1 MSWITVIWSMS
12 AAVCLSFAA
21 VHMLVALRSRDARAN
36 LLFAISAG
44 AAGALNMLELSALR
58 AGTPAAYG
66 EALRWMHVAA
76 AVVMIALVWFVR
88 EYLRAGRLL
97 LAQAITGL
105 RVLVLVPNFV
115 GYPNATFGEITA
127 VTTSSLLGEPVSV
140 PVGEE
145 NPWRILVHV
154 SMLLLLTYVVDASV
168 QAWRQG
174 DRRRALTIGGT
185 IVAAALLS
193 VLNSQLMVLGLLPGP
208 LTGLVFLLIVSAMG
222 WELGLDLLKASEL
235 ARSLSESQQRMEL
248 ATRAAG
254 LGLWEW
260 EIERDVVWADAGTRA
275 LAGFE
280 PSERVTFDGY
290 LQRIQPDD
298 RQAMRDAVQ
307 RALQVGEEFQAEYR
321 MVGPDGDTRWIA
333 AQGKVVRR
341 VDGNPVRLR
350 GVSMDITARR
360 RDELEMQRQR
370 ESLAQLQR
378 ASAIGQ
384 LSTVLAH
391 ELNQPLGAILRNA
404 EAAEMLLDTEPPDLD
419 ELRAIVA
426 DIHRDDQRAAAVI
439 GRMRALLQRRS
450 LQFETVDLQDLVAQ
464 VSALLRA
471 EVEARHA
478 TLDLR
483 VPDDLPGVR
492 GDRVH
497 LQQVL
502 LNLLLNSLEAMR
514 DLAEERRRL
523 TVEASQRG
531 DGQIEVVV
539 SDRGPGFPPE
549 RISSVFDPFVSTR
562 IEGTG
567 LGLAISRTIVEAHGG
582 HILAENDAQGG
593 ATVRFTLEASHDGGT
608 A

>member
-1 MSWITVIWSMS
+1 MNWITVIWSMS

-21 VHMLVALRSRDARAN
+21 VHVLVALRSRDARAS

-44 AAGALNMLELSALR
+44 AAGALNMLELVALR
-58 AGTPAAYG
+58 AETPAAYG

-115 GYPNATFGEITA
+115 GYPNATFSEISA
-127 VTTSSLLGEPVSV
+127 IATSSLLGEPVSV

-154 SMLLLLTYVVDASV
+154 SMLLLLIYVVDASV
-168 QAWRQG
+168 QGWRQG
-174 DRRRALTIGGT
+174 DRRRALTIGGA
-185 IVAAALLS
+185 IVGAALLS

-208 LTGLVFLLIVSAMG
+208 LTGLVFLLIVIAMG
-222 WELGLDLLKASEL
+222 WELGLDLIKAGEL
-235 ARSLSESQQRMEL
+235 ARSLSDSQQRVEL
-248 ATRAAG
+248 VTRAADM
-254 LGLWEW
+254 GLWEW
-260 EIERDVVWADAGTRA
+260 AVGRDEVWVDAGARV
-275 LAGFE
+275 LAGFG

-290 LQRIQPDD
+290 LQRIHADD
-298 RQAMRDAVQ
+298 REALREAAMR
-307 RALQVGEEFQAEYR
+307 ALHAGEEFQQEYR
-321 MVGPDGDTRWIA
+321 MVGPEGNMRWIA
-333 AQGKVVRR
+333 AQGKVVRGS
-341 VDGNPVRLR
+341 DGQPARLR

-360 RDELEMQRQR
+360 RDELELQRQR
-370 ESLAQLQR
+370 ETLAQLQR

-426 DIHRDDQRAAAVI
+426 DIHRDDQRAAEVI

-450 LQFETVDLQDLVAQ
+450 MQFEAVDLQNLIAQ

-471 EVEARHA
+471 EIQACHV
-478 TLDLR
+478 TLDIS
-483 VPDDLPGVR
+483 VPDDLPRVR
-492 GDRVH
+492 GDLVH

-502 LNLLLNSLEAMR
+502 LNLLLNSLDAVR

-523 TVEASQRG
+523 TVEASPRG

-539 SDRGPGFPPE
+539 HDQGPGFPPE
-549 RISSVFDPFVSTR
+549 RFSSVFDPFVSTR

-582 HILAENDAQGG
+582 HIQAENDPQGG
-593 ATVRFTLEASHDGGT
+593 ATVRFTLEAAHDGGPT
-608 A
+608 